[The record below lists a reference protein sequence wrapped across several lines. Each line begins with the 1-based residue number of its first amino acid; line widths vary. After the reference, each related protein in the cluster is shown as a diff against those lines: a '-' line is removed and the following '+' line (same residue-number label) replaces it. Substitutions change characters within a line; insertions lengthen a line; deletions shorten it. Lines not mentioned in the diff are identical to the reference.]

1 MTKAGERIKSLRKEN
16 NLSLVVLSKLTG
28 LSKSA
33 INRWENNQADING
46 DAIVALAKF
55 FEVTADYL
63 LGLTDY

>member
-1 MTKAGERIKSLRKEN
+1 MTKAGERIKSLRKRN
-16 NLSLVVLSKLTG
+16 NLSLAILSKLTG

-33 INRWENNQADING
+33 INRWENNKTDING
-46 DAIVALAKF
+46 NAIVALAKF

>member
-16 NLSLVVLSKLTG
+16 NLSLTVLSKLTG

-55 FEVTADYL
+55 FDVTADYL